1 MLTSSGIHYVRSQD
15 KTALWTWPDYPYAIV
30 EIVHGEPA
38 RESYMPVRNVVI
50 GEGEGRFLI
59 NVTSTWQDQ
68 VVSAELLIPSEKEG
82 R

>member
-1 MLTSSGIHYVRSQD
+1 
-15 KTALWTWPDYPYAIV
+15 
-30 EIVHGEPA
+30 
-38 RESYMPVRNVVI
+38 MPVQNVVI
-50 GEGEGRFLI
+50 GSGEDQFLI